1 MKNSSV
7 HSTFREYLYMAA
19 IFALLDFSVVELHVS
34 AILFFIAVAM
44 ILFFRSGA
52 YNLFDKIVIPTS
64 IAIVLC
70 CPVVKMFLSEQVM
83 KYVTIAVLGCGCI
96 MLVVALFAHS
106 DKDPN
111 KKWYERK
118 LQKDY
123 STDYFAVLLFALSIL
138 KSL

>member
-1 MKNSSV
+1 
-7 HSTFREYLYMAA
+7 
-19 IFALLDFSVVELHVS
+19 
-34 AILFFIAVAM
+34 M